1 MIRYYFFLLLH
12 LLELP
17 GQAQNVDRPNIIF
30 ITVDDLGWADL
41 ECYGADLHETPHID
55 ALASISTLF
64 TNSYA
69 AAPVCSPT
77 RASIM
82 TGKTPAN
89 LQLTIWIEAAGHERK
104 TSNDQKLITPQT
116 MENLP
121 LGEVTLAE
129 LLKQKGYLTAHIGKW
144 HLGDLMHFPET
155 QGFNVSF
162 AASQRGAPPTF
173 FYPYRGHA
181 FGEYR
186 FVTDMAT
193 DAEHKY
199 FSDRD
204 GEYLTDRLTDEAIRV
219 ISDAKGEPLF
229 LNLNYYSV
237 HTPIEAKE
245 KDVQYFQGK
254 KQEKFIHQNE
264 TYAAMVKS
272 IDDNVG
278 RIIELLKSSGTFHKT
293 MLILTSDN
301 GGYINAFRDIKV
313 TDNTPMRSGKGSLYE
328 GGIRIPTL
336 ISAPF
341 LGQQQ
346 ASVDLPI
353 STIDYLPTLCELTGT
368 ELPEGVEGISFLD
381 ALTKKEGSAQPNRHL
396 FWHYPHYYP
405 TTTPVSA
412 IRQGNWKLLEF
423 YEDNHIELYN
433 LKEDVAEKNNLE
445 KAHPEKAEELLSLLQ
460 EWRQLVNA
468 PMPRPNPD
476 HQENNTRN

>member
-1 MIRYYFFLLLH
+1 MISYYFYSLLL
-12 LLELP
+12 LCALP
-17 GQAQNVDRPNIIF
+17 IQAQNIDQPNIIF

-41 ECYGADLHETPHID
+41 GCYGADLHETPNID
-55 ALASISTLF
+55 ALASTSTLF

-104 TSNDQKLITPQT
+104 ASSDQKLITPQT
-116 MENLP
+116 AEHLP
-121 LGEVTLAE
+121 LEEITLAE

-155 QGFNVSF
+155 QGFDVSF
-162 AASQRGAPPTF
+162 SASQRGAPPTF
-173 FYPYRGHA
+173 FYPYRGEA

-186 FVTDMAT
+186 FVTDMAM
-193 DAEHKY
+193 DANHQY
-199 FSDRD
+199 FSDRE

-219 ISDAKGEPLF
+219 IGDAKGKPLF

-245 KDVQYFQGK
+245 GDMKYFQGK
-254 KQEKFIHQNE
+254 KQEKFFHQNE

-278 RIIELLKSSGTFHKT
+278 RIITQLKALGIFQNT
-293 MLILTSDN
+293 MFILTSDN
-301 GGYINAFRDIKV
+301 GGYINAYRDTKV
-313 TDNTPMRSGKGSLYE
+313 TDNTPLRSGKGSLYE

-341 LGQQQ
+341 LGSQQ
-346 ASVDLPI
+346 ARVDLSI
-353 STIDYLPTLCELTGT
+353 STIDYLPTVCELVDIN
-368 ELPEGVEGISFLD
+368 LPEGVEGKSFLG
-381 ALTKKEGSAQPNRHL
+381 ALTGKEVPTLSNRNL
-396 FWHYPHYYP
+396 FWHYPHYYH

-412 IRQGNWKLLEF
+412 IRQGDWKLIEYLGE
-423 YEDNHIELYN
+423 EKVELYN
-433 LKEDVAEKNNLE
+433 LRQDMSEEHNLIDE
-445 KAHPEKAEELLSLLQ
+445 NPEKTSELLQSLRSWKEQ
-460 EWRQLVNA
+460 VSAGKVSTNQIYKK
-468 PMPRPNPD
+468 
-476 HQENNTRN
+476 Q